1 MVYSREFDYTSS
13 LSDFQL
19 FFPLENVSLADHKP
33 LQDKGM
39 GITLPGIK
47 IPAGAEPEPLSPAS
61 GEVNSSAFTE
71 KLLGAGS
78 LVHKAGNLL
87 SWPHG
92 VIGGRTL

>member
-1 MVYSREFDYTSS
+1 M
-13 LSDFQL
+13 
-19 FFPLENVSLADHKP
+19 FPLLITNLYKIKEWVSPFRGLKSP
-33 LQDKGM
+33 QE
-39 GITLPGIK
+39 
-47 IPAGAEPEPLSPAS
+47 AEPEPLSPAS